1 MSIKTKKGLS
11 VNTTPYEFKYMP
23 KSFEEMIV
31 SEELKPVLKKALD
44 ELPNMILS
52 GPPGTGKGTFVDVL
66 RSTHPDIDILKI
78 NCSDYT
84 SIDDVR
90 DKVKPFATSIGFG
103 ALKIVFLNEVDYLS
117 HNGQAMLRDLI
128 EQTQKYTRFIL
139 ACNYPHKIMD
149 EMFSRCQHVEL
160 NNPPAV
166 DVVKRCWS
174 ILDQEGVKYNK
185 KTVVEMVK
193 SIWQK
198 KPDVRNTLVTLRMN
212 VIDGVLRDNF
222 VLSASEET
230 YKEILDGLYKGEL
243 DKIRAILKSNPID
256 YTSLYM
262 FICDILFNDDE
273 KFKNAGVAIEL
284 VGEHDYR
291 DNMVANREINFI
303 SMCVK
308 MMRGGAV

>member
-1 MSIKTKKGLS
+1 M
-11 VNTTPYEFKYMP
+11 NQTPYEFKYMP
-23 KSFEEMIV
+23 QSFDEMVVAEDIR
-31 SEELKPVLKKALD
+31 PVLKKALE
-44 ELPNMILS
+44 ELPSMILS

-66 RSTHPDIDILKI
+66 KATHPDIDILKI

-90 DKVKPFATSIGFG
+90 DKIKPFATSIGFG

-117 HNGQAMLRDLI
+117 QNGQAMLRDLI
-128 EQTQKYTRFIL
+128 ESTQKYTRFIL

-160 NNPPAV
+160 NNPPAI
-166 DVVKRCWS
+166 DVVKRCWA
-174 ILDQEGVKYNK
+174 ILDKEGVQYDK
-185 KTVVEMVK
+185 KTVIEIVK
-193 SIWQK
+193 AIWKK

-222 VLSASEET
+222 VMSASEEK
-230 YKEILDGLYKGEL
+230 YKEILQCLYDSQL
-243 DKIRAILKSNPID
+243 DKIRVILKSNPMD

-262 FICDILFNDDE
+262 FLCDVLFSDDE
-273 KFKNAGVAIEL
+273 KFKNAGTAIEL

-291 DNMVANREINFI
+291 DNGVANREINFI
-303 SMCVK
+303 NMCIK
-308 MMRGGAV
+308 MMRSGAV